1 MSTFCLGRTYCS
13 ESLLFAQ
20 KLYFMDGWV
29 FVSLV
34 LCIFEVVGRS
44 VSILCHLQKM
54 VSWPRCRYCNPLFP
68 VAWQFWD
75 FQILLSDRLVISW
88 MRQVCWA
95 HGDTVNILAV
105 LPQWFCFINSHELAP
120 THANSYEFV
129 YEVSMTLSWVFFV
142 HDKSSRESVFITG
155 HLGISQN
162 LLCITIYYHNYWW

>member
-1 MSTFCLGRTYCS
+1 VFVPKKTDMSTVDVPYLYYTCEITMYISIHIETIFGNVDISEFPDILVCDKHTIEKNTTKHADVQSQNLLPTLGSSYCIVCS
-13 ESLLFAQ
+13 SL
-20 KLYFMDGWV
+20 KKCGH
-29 FVSLV
+29 SPT
-34 LCIFEVVGRS
+34 S
-44 VSILCHLQKM
+44 H
-54 VSWPRCRYCNPLFP
+54 
-68 VAWQFWD
+68 
-75 FQILLSDRLVISW
+75 
-88 MRQVCWA
+88 CWLMII
-95 HGDTVNILAV
+95 N